1 MAWVVAAKISDDGGQ
16 NSLERRWALMQ
27 TAADMKMG
35 MQPLLT
41 NSVGKLEFFAG
52 V

>member
-1 MAWVVAAKISDDGGQ
+1 MAWVVAAEISDDGGQ
-16 NSLERRWALMQ
+16 NSRKEMGSD
-27 TAADMKMG
+27 ADASYMKIG
-35 MQPLLT
+35 MQPSLT

>member
-1 MAWVVAAKISDDGGQ
+1 MPWVGAAKVSDDGGQ

-27 TAADMKMG
+27 TPADMKMG
-35 MQPLLT
+35 MQPSLR

-52 V
+52 F